1 MPEPIRRTTARV
13 LPVNREG
20 AVLLLLE
27 RDPTRPTEPYW
38 GTIGGA
44 VDPEESLAEAAVREL
59 WEETGIV
66 ADPADLTPPFHRR
79 QTEFSWNGVA
89 YLGDS
94 TVFALRLPGDTP
106 VTFDHLEKEEVGN
119 VLDARWL
126 TPRQAMDEAWLMWP
140 DLPDLMSDAI
150 AAVEGLT

>member
-44 VDPEESLAEAAVREL
+44 VDPEESLAGGCCARAVGGDRDRGGSGRPHPTVPPPPDRVLLERRCVPRRLDGLRDSASRE
-59 WEETGIV
+59 
-66 ADPADLTPPFHRR
+66 
-79 QTEFSWNGVA
+79 
-89 YLGDS
+89 
-94 TVFALRLPGDTP
+94 
-106 VTFDHLEKEEVGN
+106 
-119 VLDARWL
+119 
-126 TPRQAMDEAWLMWP
+126 TPR
-140 DLPDLMSDAI
+140 
-150 AAVEGLT
+150 